1 MTARKAALF
10 TLSAVEQNNAWANG
24 ELKKE
29 IAKSGLDRRDA
40 ALATR
45 LCFGTLQHRILLDY
59 YLQAFS
65 SMKLSKMEP
74 KVRNALRLALY
85 QILFMERIPSSAAVN
100 ETVSLTRKYAKNP
113 RAAGM
118 VNGILRSILRSE
130 KDLPAVEQKNPMD
143 TLALRYSHPRWL
155 LDELSLRLSP
165 EELEELLCIHNSAA
179 PTTLQINL
187 CRTSLKTVQERLQEE
202 GVMAEPHPWLPNCL
216 VLESVG
222 NLEQLSVFR
231 DGEVYVQDP
240 AAKLAVLAA
249 EPKPKERVLDAC
261 AAPGGK
267 SFAAAIEMNNQGTIV
282 SCDLYEHKQ
291 HLIEAGAQRLGLSC
305 IQVELRDASSREVEW
320 EQAFDLV
327 IADVPCSGLGVIR
340 KKPEIRYKNPEEMKA
355 LPAIQQQILTNLSN
369 YVRPGGRLLYATCT
383 LRQEENE
390 EMVRHFLT
398 QHPEFSL
405 EGFTLPG
412 PLGKVDE
419 GMVTLWPQRLSTD
432 GFFVAKLRRQA

>member
-10 TLSAVEQNNAWANG
+10 TLSAVEQTNAWANG

-29 IAKSGLDRRDA
+29 IAKSKLDRRDA

-45 LCFGTLQHRILLDY
+45 LCFGTLQNRILLDY
-59 YLQAFS
+59 YLQGFS

-85 QILFMERIPSSAAVN
+85 QVLFMERIPPSAAVN

-118 VNGILRSILRSE
+118 VNGILRSVLRSL
-130 KDLPAVEQKNPMD
+130 DALPAIEQKNPMD

-155 LDELSLRLSP
+155 LDEFSLRLRP

-187 CRTSLKTVQERLQEE
+187 SHTSLEAVQESLQEE
-202 GVMAEPHPWLPNCL
+202 GVLSEPHPWLPNCL
-216 VLESVG
+216 VLENMG
-222 NLEQLSVFR
+222 NLEHLSVFR
-231 DGEVYVQDP
+231 EGNVYAQDP

-249 EPKPKERVLDAC
+249 EPQPGEQVLDAC

-267 SFAAAIEMNNQGTIV
+267 SFAAAIEMNNQGRIV
-282 SCDLYEHKQ
+282 SCDLYPHKQ
-291 HLIEAGAQRLGLSC
+291 QLIEAGAQRLGLSC
-305 IQVELRDASSREVEW
+305 IQVELQDASSRKAEW

-340 KKPEIRYKNPEEMKA
+340 KKPEIRYKDPEEMKA
-355 LPAIQQQILTNLSN
+355 LPCIQKQILENLAT

-383 LRQEENE
+383 LRPAENE
-390 EMVRHFLT
+390 EIVRHFIA
-398 QHPEFSL
+398 QHSEFSL
-405 EGFTLPG
+405 EEFTLPG
-412 PLGKVDE
+412 PLGHVEE